1 MIYIILKYL
10 SIFFTYFK
18 KIIDIF
24 DNFFKKDIL
33 SEIFIQAGISELKS
47 IFYSVSILFSD
58 LIKKNNQITKISIIT
73 YSKIAIYRDSI
84 QTNIMGFTSLV
95 GAFASQFNYENK

>member
-1 MIYIILKYL
+1 M
-10 SIFFTYFK
+10 
-18 KIIDIF
+18 DIF
-24 DNFFKKDIL
+24 HNFFKKDIL
-33 SEIFIQAGISELKS
+33 SVIFIQAGISES